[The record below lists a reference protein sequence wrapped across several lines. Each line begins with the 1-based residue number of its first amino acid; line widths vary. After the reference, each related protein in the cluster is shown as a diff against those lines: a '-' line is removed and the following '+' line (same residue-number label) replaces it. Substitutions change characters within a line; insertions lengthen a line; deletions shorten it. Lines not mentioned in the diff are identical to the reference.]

1 MTVLENKIDITKKLR
16 AEVVKAILSSEL
28 VLEIGIKDADP
39 TGVYYYHIVM
49 VDNKYYKLET
59 FEPFFANEMSY
70 YAQIPIPVIPVSK
83 ISYIEEGNKS

>member
-1 MTVLENKIDITKKLR
+1 MENNKSCMTRKIR
-16 AEVVKAILSSEL
+16 AEEVKEILSSEL
-28 VLEIGIKDADP
+28 VLEIGIKDAGP

-70 YAQIPIPVIPVSK
+70 YAQIPIPVRPITK

>member
-1 MTVLENKIDITKKLR
+1 MENNKSYMTRKIR
-16 AEVVKAILSSEL
+16 AEEVKEILSSEL
-28 VLEIGIKDADP
+28 VLEKGIKDVDP

-70 YAQIPIPVIPVSK
+70 YAQTPIPVIPVSK